1 MVASVSEKIFVPVH
15 MDLVGHCVKI
25 ELVQFTVKMVE
36 SALCQE
42 INANAE
48 RGFTAQG
55 ATKGNITFH
64 FCKQKYFNVIYSI

>member
-1 MVASVSEKIFVPVH
+1 MVASVSDKIFVPVH
-15 MDLVGHCVKI
+15 MDLVGHCVRI

-48 RGFTAQG
+48 MGFTAQG
-55 ATKGNITFH
+55 ATKEYVKPTFP
-64 FCKQKYFNVIYSI
+64 S